1 MFKYLEK
8 KIENKYKNPISIGT
22 EPVYNKED
30 IDFILKSNLITIYC
44 VILFAVASIYYLIIA
59 EKLDASIYIVGT
71 ILVLVSHYI
80 NNIKYL
86 YFIKF
91 ALIFVLNLAILLLC
105 VIYKRSE
112 LYVFCFFIVIY
123 LSNILFSYKKL
134 VYIIILSIESILFIF
149 FVHFYNGIVI
159 MQPELEKNIISNFVF
174 QIILFSGINE
184 IAAKI
189 NYFKD
194 IEYLKDKAKL
204 FKINKT
210 LKKTNTEIDQ
220 LNVAALHS
228 MKTPLYVADDFIKQ
242 LHENTIQQ
250 KVNFDREEY
259 VTLIN
264 NSIQLSEM
272 YVKKLITYDAIVTN
286 SITYEY
292 FNVLEK
298 IKFVSEIVMKKS
310 SNVSISINCE
320 DFCEDFMVHTNEFC
334 FLVVIENLITNGL
347 KYNSCEMKEIT
358 IDAQK
363 NRYETVI
370 KITDNGIGIE
380 PAFYDRIF
388 DPFVRLNH
396 NLLVDGTGLGLSSVK
411 VAATKINGNVKVLQ
425 SSIRGTTFEFKFK
438 NN

>member
-1 MFKYLEK
+1 MLFKFLER
-8 KIENKYKNPISIGT
+8 KIEDKYKNRLSKGT
-22 EPVYNKED
+22 IPSCNKED
-30 IDFILKSNLITIYC
+30 IDFVLKANLITIYC
-44 VILFAVASIYYLIIA
+44 AFVFAVASIYYIIIA
-59 EKLDASIYIVGT
+59 EKLDASIYIGGT
-71 ILVLVSHYI
+71 TLILLSYYI
-80 NNIKYL
+80 NNIKYI

-91 ALIFVLNLAILLLC
+91 ALVFIINFAILLLC

-112 LYVFCFFIVIY
+112 LYVFCFFIILY

-134 VYIIILSIESILFIF
+134 VYVLILTIESILFIF
-149 FVHFYNGIVI
+149 FIHFFNGAII
-159 MQPELEKNIISNFVF
+159 LQPELEKNIISNFVF

-194 IEYLKDKAKL
+194 VEYLKDKAKL

-210 LKKTNTEIDQ
+210 LIKTNNEIDQ

-242 LHENTIQQ
+242 LHKNSIQQ
-250 KVNFDREEY
+250 KENFDSEEY
-259 VTLIN
+259 ITLIR

-272 YVKKLITYDAIVTN
+272 YVKKLFTYEAIITNTT
-286 SITYEY
+286 TYEY

-298 IKFVSEIVMKKS
+298 IKFVSEIAIKKS
-310 SNVSISINCE
+310 NNVSISI
-320 DFCEDFMVHTNEFC
+320 DSKDFMVHTNEFC
-334 FLVVIENLITNGL
+334 FLVILENLITNGL
-347 KYNSCEMKEIT
+347 KYNSSEIKEIT
-358 IDAQK
+358 IAAQK
-363 NRYETVI
+363 NRFETVV
-370 KITDNGIGIE
+370 KISDNGIGIE
-380 PAFYDRIF
+380 PVFFDRIF